1 MGHHQALLSRFA
13 SNTEEDMAPEL
24 SAEADT
30 PPPSDGSY
38 SQVSGAGA
46 KPGSQ
51 AGAGAGAARG
61 GGGGRETGRGV
72 AAVEP
77 FALYQFR
84 YSMEGWEMNV
94 GGEVRERARRERQS
108 TRGEK
113 EGRENS
119 ARGDGLGL

>member
-1 MGHHQALLSRFA
+1 MVRILKSQ
-13 SNTEEDMAPEL
+13 EPEL
-24 SAEADT
+24 NLVARQE
-30 PPPSDGSY
+30 
-38 SQVSGAGA
+38 
-46 KPGSQ
+46 Q
-51 AGAGAGAARG
+51 AQGRRGG